1 MHIYVNLWYVP
12 RKEIYSETCFKL
24 SDLSSAWVANINI
37 IAPAGMINQTSVK
50 ITEKHPI

>member
-12 RKEIYSETCFKL
+12 RKKFYSDTCFKF
-24 SDLSSAWVANINI
+24 SDSSGAWVANI